1 MTKRTP
7 RTNLIISHLFW
18 PLNSVFRSTAPQ
30 TPSTP
35 QHTVDDLAQRLANII
50 DFAKGDYH
58 WDTNPSLSVENTR
71 QITLSDEAKKVY
83 GHIYIK
89 VFPKL
94 NDGEK
99 VTALTERKAPY
110 LLRIAALFA
119 LSDFSL
125 VIEAH
130 HINAAHEWI

>member
-1 MTKRTP
+1 MP
-7 RTNLIISHLFW
+7 F
-18 PLNSVFRSTAPQ
+18 PE
-30 TPSTP
+30 STP

-50 DFAKGDYH
+50 DFAKVITH
-58 WDTNPSLSVENTR
+58 WDTNLSLSVENTR

-99 VTALTERKAPY
+99 
-110 LLRIAALFA
+110 
-119 LSDFSL
+119 SL
-125 VIEAH
+125 H
-130 HINAAHEWI
+130 